1 MICIYF
7 FHIKGEAMSLQ
18 KYEILLKAVETGSLT
33 KVGEQLN
40 LTQSAVSH
48 AISSLE
54 QELGLTLLIRNRSG
68 VRLTS
73 SGERLIP
80 YFQGILQLKERLY
93 QEIALI
99 KGLVAGTVKLGV
111 FSSVSIQWLPGMV
124 KAFNSKFPHIEVK
137 LYDGHYQEIE
147 QWLATGQV
155 DLGFVSLPTLQ
166 PLDVTEL
173 KKDRM
178 LCVLPPGHALA
189 GQSSICLDQIIN
201 EPFIIPISGCDTDV
215 RRIFMKYK
223 GPLNI
228 KYELENDHVIMSMV
242 EQGLGI
248 SILPE
253 MVLAQM
259 PYNLCLRPLEG
270 EHYRTIGLAAISR
283 DNLSPAAAKMFQ
295 FITERIHASSD
306 LTCDSA

>member
-1 MICIYF
+1 
-7 FHIKGEAMSLQ
+7 MSLQ

-189 GQSSICLDQIIN
+189 GKSSICLDQIIN

>member
-1 MICIYF
+1 
-7 FHIKGEAMSLQ
+7 MSLQ

-48 AISSLE
+48 ALSSLE
-54 QELGLTLLIRNRSG
+54 QELGLTLLIRNRAG

-73 SGERLIP
+73 SGERLFHF
-80 YFQGILQLKERLY
+80 FQGIQQLNERLH

-111 FSSVSIQWLPGMV
+111 FSSVSIHWLPGMV
-124 KAFNSKFPHIEVK
+124 KAFNAKFPHIEVK
-137 LYDGHYQEIE
+137 LHDGHYQEIE
-147 QWLATGQV
+147 QWLATGHV
-155 DLGFVSLPTLQ
+155 DIGFVSLPTLQ
-166 PLDVTEL
+166 PLDAIEL

-178 LCVLPPGHALA
+178 FCVLPPGHALA
-189 GQSSICLDQIIN
+189 DQSVISLDQIIN
-201 EPFIIPISGCDTDV
+201 EPFIIPSSGCDADV

-228 KYELENDHVIMSMV
+228 KYELEDDHAIMSMV
-242 EQGLGI
+242 EHGLGI

-253 MVLAQM
+253 MILAHM
-259 PYNLCLRPLEG
+259 THNLCLRPLEG

-283 DNLSPAAAKMFQ
+283 NNLSPAAAKMFQ
-295 FITERIHASSD
+295 FITEWTQASSA
-306 LTCDSA
+306 LTSSGA

>member
-1 MICIYF
+1 
-7 FHIKGEAMSLQ
+7 MSLQ

-173 KKDRM
+173 KKRPD
-178 LCVLPPGHALA
+178 ALR
-189 GQSSICLDQIIN
+189 SPSRSC
-201 EPFIIPISGCDTDV
+201 SGRPVQHLLGPNHQRAFYYTD
-215 RRIFMKYK
+215 
-223 GPLNI
+223 
-228 KYELENDHVIMSMV
+228 
-242 EQGLGI
+242 
-248 SILPE
+248 
-253 MVLAQM
+253 
-259 PYNLCLRPLEG
+259 LRLRHG
-270 EHYRTIGLAAISR
+270 C
-283 DNLSPAAAKMFQ
+283 PADFH
-295 FITERIHASSD
+295 EV
-306 LTCDSA
+306 

>member
-1 MICIYF
+1 
-7 FHIKGEAMSLQ
+7 MSLQ

-178 LCVLPPGHALA
+178 LCVLPPGHVLA

-201 EPFIIPISGCDTDV
+201 EPFIIPISGCDMDV

>member
-1 MICIYF
+1 
-7 FHIKGEAMSLQ
+7 MSLQ